1 MPGPAPVLGPAG
13 DLVRPGNDDRK
24 RRIVARPRTPGKLA
38 PYNHGVRLLAVVLL
52 SLPLASGRAD
62 VVVTTLGDGGP
73 LRGISLTAD
82 QRGVSVHSAE
92 GQVIQVAAGQVV
104 EVATLPAP
112 AAPPGGAWP
121 FEVELTDG
129 SRLRGAIENGP
140 DASALRVR
148 SAMLR
153 GTDGFLDLRI
163 EQVRAVRR
171 VAGADVPGSSRL
183 VRIAERDAAYRLSG
197 ARIEGF
203 VAAFLATHVEM
214 EREGTARREI
224 PYSDLAALFVDN
236 PEIPRPQELH
246 VVARLA
252 DGSAIVLTEDFRV
265 AAGVVSG
272 TLPSGPLLRVSVA
285 NLVSLSFQ
293 GRSFVH
299 LSDLTPAAIRR
310 EPFFPLPDGPARE
323 ALLDFVCPVRF
334 DRSPDGAPITL
345 EGRRYFKGIG
355 VRPTTEIRYEIEG
368 KYARFEAECGI
379 DDEVLGPGYGR
390 AAGQGSVV
398 FTVTGDGK
406 RLFETP
412 PVFGGKPPQK
422 IRVDITGVQ
431 SLTLGVSLVPKE
443 LMPKG
448 QADSPELDNAVWA
461 RPLLIR

>member
-1 MPGPAPVLGPAG
+1 VRPLAAALLLLQLAPV
-13 DLVRPGNDDRK
+13 
-24 RRIVARPRTPGKLA
+24 
-38 PYNHGVRLLAVVLL
+38 
-52 SLPLASGRAD
+52 RAD
-62 VVVTTLGDGGP
+62 VVVTTLGDEGP

-82 QRGVSVHSAE
+82 QQGLSVHSAE
-92 GQVIQVAAGQVV
+92 GQVIRVAAGDVV
-104 EVATLPAP
+104 EVCTLPAP
-112 AAPPGGAWP
+112 AVPPGGAWP

-140 DASALRVR
+140 DTGSLRVR

-153 GTDGFLDLRI
+153 GTDDHMDLLI

-171 VAGADVPGSSRL
+171 VAGAEVPGSSRL
-183 VRIAERDAAYRLSG
+183 VRIAGRDAAYRLTG

-203 VAAFLATHVEM
+203 VAAFLATHVEI

-224 PYSDLAALFVDN
+224 PYGDLAAIFVDN
-236 PEIPRPQELH
+236 PEVPRPTELH

-252 DGSAIVLTEDFRV
+252 DGSAIVMKRDFRV
-265 AAGVVSG
+265 AAGVLSG

-285 NLVSLSFQ
+285 NLVALSFQ

-299 LSDLTPAAIRR
+299 LSDLTPVAVKR

-345 EGRRYFKGIG
+345 DGRRFFKGIG
-355 VRPTTEIRYEIEG
+355 VRPTTELRYDIG
-368 KYARFEAECGI
+368 GGYARFEAECGI

-390 AAGQGSVV
+390 GAGQGSVL
-398 FTVTGDGK
+398 FTVSGDGRK
-406 RLFETP
+406 LFETP
-412 PVFGGKPPQK
+412 PVLGGKRAHK
-422 IRVDITGVQ
+422 IRVDVTGIKL
-431 SLTLGVSLVPKE
+431 LTLGVSLVPNE